1 MSRPSRF
8 VVAAVLATLLAA
20 GATACDSSGS
30 YTDTTNGNGSAQ
42 SILGWSK
49 VDPIAVTL
57 PTGNPITD
65 GAALPDASKPV
76 LVNVWASWCPPCKK
90 ELPLLQDVA
99 ASGRLDVIGFSRD
112 RSEDNAAEALRKAG
126 VTYPNWLDP
135 DADVVDALDG
145 RVPYASV
152 PASFLIRDGQVV
164 AVHIG
169 EFKTEA
175 DVMRALEQ

>member
-8 VVAAVLATLLAA
+8 VLAAVLATLLAA
-20 GATACDSSGS
+20 GAAACDSGNAV
-30 YTDTTNGNGSAQ
+30 DTTDGTRSAQ

-65 GAALPDASKPV
+65 GSVLPAASEPV

-90 ELPLLQDVA
+90 ELPLLQEVA
-99 ASGRLDVIGFSRD
+99 ASGRLKVVGFSRD

-175 DVMRALEQ
+175 DVMKALEQ